1 MAFPLEDLPV
11 DHFQGAGKLSEN
23 ESDCLR
29 NLMNR
34 MRKASDFSGYQVDPN
49 DSDKYAT
56 LAEAWTVADAAE
68 AAGAEIKFVL
78 ADGTYSDNVDFG
90 NDHPIVIESINHGM
104 VKITGDLTFGA
115 SAAKLKRTLIGIE
128 CESNTIT
135 VEDGCDLDLIFCVA
149 DKTTFALDPTA
160 GTVGYIVHMFGGAW
174 SDAAMAE
181 SAASSGTRMFIL
193 DGVNAAFS
201 PGTLAIPTFST
212 EDTDIYLI
220 NVTSLPGGFGIST
233 NATYPVFDFNSNNA
247 ELHLSNFDMLYYGA
261 YAMSANGGSMSLFA
275 ENAKFVAIF
284 STHGL
289 NFGSFDTDPN
299 VGFVDVVAATAPPS
313 PPLGTKWHDLSLKD
327 VMVWDGTYWGNGTLY
342 RKDLLVDVGSA
353 AVSHTSGW
361 AVPTGA
367 GVLNVSANA
376 LKALTG
382 AGGATL
388 YGISDGSD
396 GDKYAESAAIIKNSK
411 ASAKQASINVG
422 SGDTIYVHSMTSTG
436 TEGGT
441 LAGSN
446 DADVRVVVYFTM
458 PKTLP
463 TV

>member
-34 MRKASDFSGYQVDPN
+34 MRKASEFNGYQVDPN

-56 LAEAWTVADAAE
+56 LAAAWAVADVAE
-68 AAGAEIKFVL
+68 ADGAVIKFVL

-90 NDHPIVIESINHGM
+90 NDHPIVIESVNYGGAI
-104 VKITGDLTFGA
+104 ITGDLTFGA
-115 SAAKLKRTLIGIE
+115 SAARLQRQIKNGMLDG
-128 CESNTIT
+128 NTIYI
-135 VEDGCDLDLIFCVA
+135 EDGCNLEIDNCYGDEYELN
-149 DKTTFALDPTA
+149 LDPSA
-160 GTVGYIVHMFGGAW
+160 GTVGYEVVVRNGYTKNLKII
-174 SDAAMAE
+174 E
-181 SAASSGTRMFIL
+181 TAASTGTRKVYIR
-193 DGVNAAFS
+193 G
-201 PGTLAIPTFST
+201 GTLSFSASSAIPVS
-212 EDTDIYLI
+212 IYNLK
-220 NVTSLPGGFGIST
+220 LYFHGISGDSWWHLGANSIFDLNNVAGSIYFFNVSAPIIS
-233 NATYPVFDFNSNNA
+233 NATADVFINA
-247 ELHLSNFDMLYYGA
+247 GSATVEFLNTNF
-261 YAMSANGGSMSLFA
+261 YAANGQSLMLGS
-275 ENAKFVAIF
+275 
-284 STHGL
+284 T
-289 NFGSFDTDPN
+289 FGT
-299 VGFVDVVAATAPPS
+299 VRG
-313 PPLGTKWHDLSLKD
+313 SLKLWD
-327 VMVWDGTYWGNGTLY
+327 EYEPTNPIPGMTWEDPALDDTLVWDGTYWGNGTIY

-361 AVPTGA
+361 TVPTGA

-376 LKALTG
+376 VKALTG
-382 AGGATL
+382 ASGATL

-396 GDKYAESAAIIKNSK
+396 GDKYAESAALVKNSK
-411 ASAKQASINVG
+411 AGAKQASINVG